1 VFNALKYTQELE
13 AGFTRQEAEVSLKI
27 LIEVMNDNFA
37 TKSDLK
43 IEIDA
48 LRNEMRSGFAEVR
61 SGFNGVKSG
70 FNEIR
75 SEMRELEYKLT
86 IKLGVMLTVAVGATA
101 TMMKLFQ
108 SI

>member
-13 AGFTRQEAEVSLKI
+13 QAGFSREQAETSVKV

-43 IEIDA
+43 MEIDS
-48 LRNEMRSGFAEVR
+48 LRNEMH
-61 SGFNGVKSG
+61 SG
-70 FNEIR
+70 FNELK

-108 SI
+108 AI